1 MATSAITPDQNVVTA
16 EIFIAAPPERVFQAI
31 TDPTQPPQWWGQQGV
46 YRLTEYQGEVRV
58 GGKWSSIGVGAD
70 GTSFRVDGEYLE
82 VDPPRRLVYTWI
94 SSFMGPQKTIV
105 HWELEPQGG
114 SWFATSW
121 TTEDGYRHD
130 GENSSR
136 RLCGSASGSGGR
148 PLAGLGARAR
158 LDAGFCGR
166 RRDGCDPPAGFGR
179 VRKPA
184 GYPKE
189 PPCRPARSFSN

>member
-46 YRLTEYQGEVRV
+46 YRLSEHHGDVRV

-105 HWELEPQGG
+105 HWELEPREVHGLQHRGPRRMGTGTMVKIRHEGFAGVPQAAAVGHSQGWVRVLG
-114 SWFATSW
+114 WMQAFV
-121 TTEDGYRHD
+121 EE
-130 GENSSR
+130 GETVETR
-136 RLCGSASGSGGR
+136 PPVSA
-148 PLAGLGARAR
+148 A
-158 LDAGFCGR
+158 
-166 RRDGCDPPAGFGR
+166 
-179 VRKPA
+179 
-184 GYPKE
+184 
-189 PPCRPARSFSN
+189 